1 MHTVVLVLHLL
12 VAIALIGF
20 VLMQRSEG
28 GALGIGGGGGSL
40 ISGRGAADV
49 MVRITGGLALV
60 FFVTSITLTMLAGG
74 QRVHRSVV
82 EEETDR
88 PAWYQNL
95 IPKDLFGQKDSAVV
109 SPPAQPA
116 PAPVAAAP
124 AAPSADS
131 QVIPGPDESMPRAG
145 PIDVAPL
152 APAPAAAPA
161 AQPKVAVVNPP
172 KPAAAAPAQ
181 PAAQPAAKPPVRAT
195 KPASVKPAESAEPAG
210 PPARIGPDE

>member
-82 EEETDR
+82 EEEADR
-88 PAWYQNL
+88 PAWYQNI
-95 IPKDLFGQKDSAVV
+95 IPKDLFGQKESAVV
-109 SPPAQPA
+109 SPPAQPV
-116 PAPVAAAP
+116 PAPAAAP
-124 AAPSADS
+124 APAADS
-131 QVIPGPDESMPRAG
+131 QVIPGPDDSMPRAG

-181 PAAQPAAKPPVRAT
+181 PAAAQPAAKPPVRAT
-195 KPASVKPAESAEPAG
+195 KPAPVKPAESAEPAG

>member
-12 VAIALIGF
+12 VAIAMIGL

-49 MVRITGGLALV
+49 LVRITGGLAVV
-60 FFVTSITLTMLAGG
+60 FFITSITLTMLAGG
-74 QRVHRSVV
+74 QRVHQSVV
-82 EEETDR
+82 AEDDGR
-88 PAWYQNL
+88 PAWYETI
-95 IPKDLFGQKDSAVV
+95 IPKDLFGGVSQRETKVV

-116 PAPVAAAP
+116 SAPVEAAP
-124 AAPSADS
+124 APEG

-145 PIDVAPL
+145 PIDIAPL
-152 APAPAAAPA
+152 QAAPAAAPA
-161 AQPKVAVVNPP
+161 PAAPKVAVVNPP
-172 KPAAAAPAQ
+172 KPAAPAP
-181 PAAQPAAKPPVRAT
+181 AQPAAKPPVRAA
-195 KPASVKPAESAEPAG
+195 KPAPVKPAESVEPAG